1 MSVSPHSS
9 PQDERRQSPRVDVTG
24 RLESRLEPNTHPVTI
39 RDLSLGGFLIE
50 SDEPFPPDAIHQ
62 FRVATPAG
70 WTTMLTAR
78 SVHCRKR
85 SGTENSYLTGFAF
98 LEPKG
103 QEAQQRIVELIDQVT
118 SVVTFDEP
126 RSSSGRAGGDAT

>member
-9 PQDERRQSPRVDVTG
+9 PQDERRQTPRVDVTG
-24 RLESRLEPNTHPVTI
+24 RLDSRLEPNTQPVTI

-50 SDEPFPPDAIHQ
+50 SDEPFPTDAIHQ

-78 SVHCRKR
+78 SVHSRKR
-85 SGTENSYLTGFAF
+85 AGNGYLTGFAF

-118 SVVTFDEP
+118 SVVTFDETQASP
-126 RSSSGRAGGDAT
+126 ERETRGDAS